1 VRRAPA
7 AGTACNQRRGTD
19 SLASLTSARIGE
31 PLEARRPAFPFE
43 GEPRLLRLGYLG
55 AVLGTM
61 TYDELIRAVEHDR
74 RYRVH
79 FESRSPWTATVLID
93 GDEIKLYYGGPEAP
107 PQTFTLVPDH
117 DGHLVVREK
126 PWGRL
131 TKVTPIRVHGD
142 APRRAA
148 SRGAQVRAGTPGYA
162 PHPER
167 ERRLASAVAVARFAL
182 ESPDLYDAHRNELL
196 SFACW
201 WATELDGK
209 YKTRFRSLGARRPG
223 ARDLRHEH
231 VVPRKALRQAMQR
244 EPARAAEILREA
256 LGCVVTR
263 EEHDRLE
270 AVGGQLEGWERY
282 IAAGVDVFDEQDG
295 KPLIESGRFAT

>member
-1 VRRAPA
+1 
-7 AGTACNQRRGTD
+7 
-19 SLASLTSARIGE
+19 
-31 PLEARRPAFPFE
+31 
-43 GEPRLLRLGYLG
+43 
-55 AVLGTM
+55 M
-61 TYDELIRAVEHDR
+61 THDEFIQAVEHNR

-79 FESRSPWTATVLID
+79 FESRSAWTATVLID
-93 GDEIKLYYGGPEAP
+93 GGEIKLYYGGPETP

-117 DGHLVVREK
+117 DGHLMVREK
-126 PWGRL
+126 AWGRL
-131 TKVTPIRVHGD
+131 TKVRLAHEQSE

-148 SRGAQVRAGTPGYA
+148 SSAARVGAGAPRYA

-167 ERRLASAVAVARFAL
+167 EHRLASAVAVARFAL
-182 ESPDLYDAHRNELL
+182 ESSDLYDAHRNELL

-209 YKTRFRSLGARRPG
+209 YKTRFRSYGARQPG

-231 VVPRKALRQAMQR
+231 VVPRRALRQAMQR
-244 EPARAAEILREA
+244 EPERAAEILRDA
-256 LGCVVTR
+256 PACVVTR

-270 AVGGQLEGWERY
+270 ALGGEHEGWERY